1 MPYTIQNETLQRIL
15 KKYDDTKQLS
25 AYFFLNK
32 TINAFRELSKQYN
45 GTDAIVANEI
55 LSIILRHQWS
65 EEIETVA
72 DTCVARILAKIF
84 NADFDIERNF
94 PAELLR
100 SIRIMARYSLLN
112 DLEHAEANFTVITQ
126 YAGQYAKA
134 IAQALECLQSAG
146 LLTSEH
152 AQANF
157 TAITQGGGKYTRD
170 IAMALERLQSAG
182 LLAGEHAQANRDA
195 ITQGGGQY
203 AWDIAMALGSLQR
216 AGLLT
221 GEHAQATLYAITQ
234 GGGQYAKAIAQALG
248 SLHWAGLLTS
258 EHAQANFT
266 AITQG
271 GGQYAWDIAIA
282 LERLHWAGLLTSE
295 HAQANHDAITQGG
308 GQYAK
313 AIAQALGSLQRAGL
327 LTSEH
332 AQANRDAITQGGGQY
347 ARDIIEALECLQ
359 RAGLLTSEH
368 AQKNVD
374 FLFRYVRL
382 SKNNYGIKF
391 AVKCMKNLTQERF
404 SLLMLDES
412 VSIGKE
418 QFAFFSEIFSFVVPE
433 EEDINDKKFDYLA
446 LVKPMMRL
454 HEYIHT
460 YFSDKEQPE
469 VLGYFIDMLK
479 SSYFAM
485 DYSTEL
491 FSHLSQNFYHRGDF
505 LILMSDENSPIKPMI
520 LAILEMLAKS
530 RNPDASFSEDSCM
543 MINKLLFT
551 SPLLSNTD
559 MYMPCAQ
566 ETKTE
571 ESEHQLPEPLDEES
585 FPVNERIVTLLLI
598 SIYRS
603 PETFK
608 TACSLLSHLSVP
620 TQLTRFSA
628 AFNNASLFQR
638 SSEDVPESCVNVPAV
653 MR

>member
-112 DLEHAEANFTVITQ
+112 DLEHAEANFTV
-126 YAGQYAKA
+126 
-134 IAQALECLQSAG
+134 
-146 LLTSEH
+146 
-152 AQANF
+152 
-157 TAITQGGGKYTRD
+157 
-170 IAMALERLQSAG
+170 
-182 LLAGEHAQANRDA
+182 
-195 ITQGGGQY
+195 
-203 AWDIAMALGSLQR
+203 
-216 AGLLT
+216 
-221 GEHAQATLYAITQ
+221 ITQ